1 MRNFVIPVSV
11 KVKIS
16 FSDISENNRTFTDRG
31 EDNMKKI
38 YGYASYVLSFIKN
51 TQLIKAR

>member
-1 MRNFVIPVSV
+1 MPKDSTKSQKSVSELSV
-11 KVKIS
+11 MYMEEKA
-16 FSDISENNRTFTDRG
+16 
-31 EDNMKKI
+31 MI